1 MSIYGVHPFKLGC
14 FPSTQTTQSR
24 AKEVGIGRVMLHFR
38 NRFCVLIETVCIE
51 DSEHKFDERFA
62 FDP

>member
-1 MSIYGVHPFKLGC
+1 
-14 FPSTQTTQSR
+14 
-24 AKEVGIGRVMLHFR
+24 MLHFR
-38 NRFCVLIETVCIE
+38 NRFRVLIETICIE